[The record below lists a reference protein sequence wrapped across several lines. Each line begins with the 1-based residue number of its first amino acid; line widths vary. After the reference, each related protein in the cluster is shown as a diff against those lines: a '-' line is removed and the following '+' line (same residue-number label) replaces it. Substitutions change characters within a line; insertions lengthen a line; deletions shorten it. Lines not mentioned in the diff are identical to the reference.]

1 MAPPN
6 PGARSPLKQHPPG
19 LVALLKP
26 HAKPF
31 VGVLALVLALGTLSA
46 GLQQGVILLI
56 SPVWKIIFPNEV
68 VAPPEADSAAPV
80 EPGMLT
86 EISSTLDGMR
96 EDFVEL
102 VLGIDGAVAVDERM
116 ALLGRLAIII
126 SIIAAIAAA
135 AQFFFNVLS
144 RWAAL
149 RMIVSL
155 RLSIAR
161 HLMGLSLR
169 YHGKRHFG
177 DLLSRVSADVGTTL
191 NVVNTALRD
200 LVQEPLLAMWALAG
214 AAFILPQATF
224 IVLFALPLLVFPI
237 RSMMKR
243 VRKGSHKS
251 LTQLGAS
258 VQALSQMFQGVRTV
272 KAYRAEDREV
282 ERYKQINERYI
293 DSTMMMV
300 RATALSRAWTILY
313 THVGLGLLVMFIGW
327 LSIHGGLSNG
337 GNILVF
343 FLLISRV
350 YSSIKSATRSWSA
363 IEEARGAAARL
374 GELLAETPDVV
385 ERPDARALDGLGDG
399 IRLENVSLAY
409 PDGDGKAL
417 HGIDLHVRAGETLAL
432 VGPSGS
438 GKSTLVDLVARFLD
452 PSEGRI
458 TVGGTD
464 LRDVTMDSWSEQYAV
479 VTQEPF
485 LFHTS
490 IEENIRYGKAGASE
504 DEVRAAASAANIQ
517 DFVEGLP
524 EGYATNVADA
534 GTRLSGGQRQRIT
547 IARAVLRGAPL
558 ILLDEATSALDTESE
573 AIVQA
578 ALQNMLVGHTAIVIA
593 HRLSTIRDADRIAV
607 LDEGRLVEL
616 GSHDDLL
623 AQDGLYARLH
633 AAQFAQSAPPGGS
646 PA

>member
-1 MAPPN
+1 MKSPP
-6 PGARSPLKQHPPG
+6 SG
-19 LVALLKP
+19 LVSLLKP
-26 HAKPF
+26 HAKPY
-31 VGVLALVLALGTLSA
+31 VWVLVAVLALGTLSA

-68 VAPPEADSAAPV
+68 VEIQQPDPAALIDENKIEQVSRVLEGWREGLV
-80 EPGMLT
+80 EVVLG
-86 EISSTLDGMR
+86 LDGP
-96 EDFVEL
+96 
-102 VLGIDGAVAVDERM
+102 IAVDQRM
-116 ALLGRLAIII
+116 GLLLRLAIII
-126 SIIAAIAAA
+126 AIVAAIAAA
-135 AQFFFNVLS
+135 AQFFFAVLS

-161 HLMGLSLR
+161 HLMGLSLG
-169 YHGKRHFG
+169 YHGRRHFG

-200 LVQEPLLAMWALAG
+200 LVQEPLLALWALVG

-224 IVLFALPLLVFPI
+224 IVLCALPLLVFPI

-243 VRKGSHKS
+243 VRTGSNRS
-251 LTQLGAS
+251 LTELGAS
-258 VQALSQMFQGVRTV
+258 VQVLSQMFQGVRTV
-272 KAYRAEDREV
+272 KAFRAEEREV
-282 ERYKQINERYI
+282 ERYKEINERYI
-293 DSTMMMV
+293 DSTMGMV

-363 IEEARGAAARL
+363 IEEARGAAERL
-374 GELLAETPDVV
+374 GELLEETPDVV
-385 ERPDARALDGLGDG
+385 ERPGAAKVTGLGDG
-399 IRLENVSLAY
+399 IRFENVSLAY
-409 PDGDGKAL
+409 PDGEGKAL
-417 HGIDLHVRAGETLAL
+417 DGIDLHIRAGETLAL

-452 PSEGRI
+452 PSDGRI
-458 TVGGTD
+458 TVDGRD
-464 LRDVTMDSWSEQYAV
+464 LRDLTIDSWSAQYAV

-490 IEENIRYGKAGASE
+490 IEENIRYGRAGATDNE
-504 DEVRAAASAANIQ
+504 IQAAAAAANIQ

-524 EGYATNVADA
+524 EGYETNVADA

-573 AIVQA
+573 VIVQA
-578 ALQNMLVGHTAIVIA
+578 ALQQMLVGHTAIVIA

-607 LDEGRLVEL
+607 LDQGRLVEL
-616 GSHDDLL
+616 GNHESLL
-623 AQDGLYARLH
+623 EQDGLYARLH
-633 AAQFAQSAPPGGS
+633 AAQFAQGAAPGG
-646 PA
+646 ATA